1 MFRYIYSRYQTNGP
15 EKGRL
20 GDLRRRINLVCA
32 CWAEAV
38 LLDFEFVGAAL
49 IWLLGLAVPRY
60 RKEESWALPHCLAPL
75 SRDDL
80 SCLCI
85 GLCRLN

>member
-20 GDLRRRINLVCA
+20 GDLRRRINLVYA

-38 LLDFEFVGAAL
+38 MLDFEFVGAA
-49 IWLLGLAVPRY
+49 IIFQLGLAVSRY
-60 RKEESWALPHCLAPL
+60 RKEASWALHLCLASL
-75 SRDDL
+75 SQGHL
-80 SCLCI
+80 S
-85 GLCRLN
+85 